1 MPAPG
6 ACGANHGL
14 ADESTTG
21 KRGRSTGSP
30 AGSGPSRTCGTPAST
45 PSATTCTRTTTRRTG
60 SDLEPAQE
68 EEGSQLRALLQ
79 RPGGGRVAGLDR
91 GRSPPQVVGP
101 GEDNRRRVGGGP
113 ADRKSTRLN
122 YNHKC

>member
-6 ACGANHGL
+6 SCGSNHGL
-14 ADESTTG
+14 ADASTTC
-21 KRGRSTGSP
+21 KLSRSTGSP

-79 RPGGGRVAGLDR
+79 RPG
-91 GRSPPQVVGP
+91 RSEEHTSELQSLMRTTYAVFC
-101 GEDNRRRVGGGP
+101 
-113 ADRKSTRLN
+113 L
-122 YNHKC
+122 